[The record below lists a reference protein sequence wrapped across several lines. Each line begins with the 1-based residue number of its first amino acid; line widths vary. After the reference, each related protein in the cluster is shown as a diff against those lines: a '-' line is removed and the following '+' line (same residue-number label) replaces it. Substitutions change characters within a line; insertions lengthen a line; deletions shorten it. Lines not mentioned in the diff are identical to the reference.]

1 MMPHE
6 PRLHKPPHLETLCEA
21 LQLAETAVS
30 RYYAIS
36 PREWGTRFRYDVGSA
51 DDHPDLPFHPGALA
65 QIARLSPASG
75 GFPPRYRIVLKDEE
89 ILERSRGSGLVPLLT
104 FVLAHELVH
113 LVRFGSGR
121 VPFEMQPGEI
131 RSEEEEV
138 HRITVATLEPF
149 ESTLG
154 AHPGTLRSALLSV
167 E

>member
-1 MMPHE
+1 MMPHA
-6 PRLHKPPHLETLCEA
+6 PRLHKPPLLKTLCEA

-65 QIARLSPASG
+65 QIAQLSPASG

-89 ILERSRGSGLVPLLT
+89 ILERSQAGGLVPLLT

-121 VPFEMQPGEI
+121 VPFEAQPGEI
-131 RSEEEEV
+131 QSEEDEV
-138 HRITVATLEPF
+138 HRITVEILEPL
-149 ESTLG
+149 ESRLG
-154 AHPGTLRSALLSV
+154 VHPAALREALLSL